1 MSVDCERFV
10 GRHHRRV
17 LLISHMDVLRRV
29 AWFYFMTTS
38 CYHGIVSGFATGARE
53 DRKDS
58 GHVDD

>member
-53 DRKDS
+53 DRKE
-58 GHVDD
+58 